1 MSTTYYR
8 KYRPAHFTE
17 LLGQERINS
26 ILTESLKQSR
36 IAHAYLFVGP
46 RGTGKT
52 STARLLAKSANCTDR
67 KDGEPCDTCASCT
80 TFDQGTHPDYY
91 EIDAASNSGIDHIR
105 ELQELLVVPPALGQ
119 YRIIVIDEVH
129 GLSKSAFNA
138 LLKTLEEPPAH
149 LILILA
155 TTEVEKVLPTIVS
168 RCITLEFHP
177 LPHAVV
183 VEKLALICKA
193 ESLPL
198 DTEKLALI
206 ADAATGGMRDA
217 ESLLTKVA
225 SVVTKKTSLDEF
237 ALILGVTPH
246 SYLHTLAAAVQ
257 AGDAVSVS
265 AHIHQATATGFAP
278 LSIATGLIG
287 YFESALSKSGADT
300 ARVFACLSALVDLPQ
315 TLKTTPLP
323 MILLQVSLLRLC
335 YPATEPREMVTKTLA
350 APKPPT
356 KPASP
361 TTPSAPKAST
371 PTEAAPDTKRSTKN
385 SEVAPIA
392 PAVKVTSAALE
403 SSPANKLE
411 SSPTD
416 QLVSPLPLWPK
427 LLDAVKAENFSLYQ
441 IVHSAKP
448 TWDGAILSLIIANSF
463 HRGQMAKDNYRL
475 TLEACFAKIYK
486 YPVPY
491 KSVAGEAPSTSIG
504 DAARILGM

>member
-80 TFDQGTHPDYY
+80 TFDHGTHPDYY

-105 ELQELLVVPPALGQ
+105 ELQELLVIPPALGQ

-193 ESLPL
+193 EKLPL

-287 YFESALSKSGADT
+287 YFESALGKSGADT

-315 TLKTTPLP
+315 TLKAAPLP

-335 YPATEPREMVTKTLA
+335 YPPTEASGGVTKTLT
-350 APKPPT
+350 APKTPAPSTPKATPSTTT
-356 KPASP
+356 KATTEIPRTATPKVLKQPAAMPESP
-361 TTPSAPKAST
+361 TTPAESVQANT
-371 PTEAAPDTKRSTKN
+371 QTNTETLPLT
-385 SEVAPIA
+385 
-392 PAVKVTSAALE
+392 
-403 SSPANKLE
+403 
-411 SSPTD
+411 
-416 QLVSPLPLWPK
+416 SPLPLWPK

-441 IVHSAKP
+441 IIQSAKP
-448 TWDGAILSLIIANSF
+448 AWDGTMLSLVIANSF
-463 HRGQMAKDNYRL
+463 HRGQMTKDNYRL

-491 KSVAGEAPSTSIG
+491 KSVAGAAPSTSLG
-504 DAARILGM
+504 DAARILGV

>member
-67 KDGEPCDTCASCT
+67 KDGEPCDVCANCT
-80 TFDQGTHPDYY
+80 TFDSGTHPDYY
-91 EIDAASNSGIDHIR
+91 EIDAASNTGIDHMR
-105 ELQELLVVPPALGQ
+105 ELQELLVIPPALGQ
-119 YRIIVIDEVH
+119 YRIVVIDEVH
-129 GLSKSAFNA
+129 GLSKSSFNA
-138 LLKTLEEPPAH
+138 MLKTLEEPPAH

-155 TTEVEKVLPTIVS
+155 TTEVEKVIATVVS

-193 ESLPL
+193 EKLPL

-206 ADAATGGMRDA
+206 ADAAAGGMRDA
-217 ESLLTKVA
+217 ESLLTKV
-225 SVVTKKTSLDEF
+225 SSIVTKKTSLDEF

-257 AGDAVSVS
+257 AGDAVGVS
-265 AHIHQATATGFAP
+265 AHIHQATTTGFAP
-278 LSIATGLIG
+278 VSIAAGLISS
-287 YFESALSKSGADT
+287 FEVTLGKSDVDT
-300 ARVFACLSALVDLPQ
+300 ARVFTCLSALVDLPQ
-315 TLKTTPLP
+315 SLKSSPLP
-323 MILLQVSLLRLC
+323 MILLQVTLLRLC
-335 YPATEPREMVTKTLA
+335 YPPTETSGGVTKTLA

-356 KPASP
+356 KSTSP
-361 TTPSAPKAST
+361 TTPSAPKASI
-371 PTEAAPDTKRSTKN
+371 PTAATPDTKKSTKN
-385 SEVAPIA
+385 SEVASTPLATEIT
-392 PAVKVTSAALE
+392 PTSLE
-403 SSPANKLE
+403 NSATNKPVNSPAE
-411 SSPTD
+411 

-441 IVHSAKP
+441 IIQSAKP
-448 TWDGAILSLIIANSF
+448 AWDGTMLSLIIANSF

-491 KSVAGEAPSTSIG
+491 KSVAGATPGTSIG
-504 DAARILGM
+504 DAARILGV